1 VTWKSTIKTVFIW
14 VTTHGVAAT
23 STTVTAMS
31 RATATTVQR
40 WCAMFFERF
49 MEGLFAV
56 LRVRLRFYEF
66 MEGESMDGII
76 VKMYRIEYWAKVMGF

>member
-1 VTWKSTIKTVFIW
+1 
-14 VTTHGVAAT
+14 
-23 STTVTAMS
+23 
-31 RATATTVQR
+31 
-40 WCAMFFERF
+40 MFFERF